1 MRIVVLCESGLDDFQ
16 LQVLEPFWA
25 STEVEVVGACIDG
38 RAAEPR
44 TRKLS
49 KELKKGR
56 GGYVVIMAL
65 SSLFGKR
72 ASRSALEYFR
82 SKGVETTVV
91 ESLYTEST
99 LAWIRQ
105 RQPACILRMGFG
117 IIREPVLSLA
127 PKGVISYHHGDL
139 RKYRGQPVGFWE
151 LYRGESEM
159 GVCVQV
165 LNEELDA
172 GRIVTEKRVPVHTT
186 DSWRSLEKRCYAA
199 SPRMAVEACVLLSK
213 PSFAP
218 QVVPR
223 AELGH
228 LYTTP
233 NLRQWLTLQGRVAL
247 RRLRNVAKAVPTL

>member
-1 MRIVVLCESGLDDFQ
+1 MRIVFLCDSGLDDFQ
-16 LQVLEPFWA
+16 FEVLAPFWA
-25 STEVEVVGACIDG
+25 SKDVEVVGACIDG

-44 TRKLS
+44 TRKFM
-49 KELKKGR
+49 KELEKGR
-56 GGYVVIMAL
+56 GGYVVVMAL

-72 ASRSALEYFR
+72 ASRSAVEYFQ
-82 SKGVETTVV
+82 SKGIDLTVV
-91 ESLYTEST
+91 DSLYDEST
-99 LAWIRQ
+99 LGWIRQ
-105 RQPACILRMGFG
+105 RRPDCIFRMGFG

-127 PKGVISYHHGDL
+127 PNGVISYHHGDL

-151 LYRGESEM
+151 LYRGEGEM

-165 LNEELDA
+165 LDEELDA
-172 GRIVTEKRVPVHTT
+172 GRIVIEKRVPIYAT
-186 DSWRSLEKRCYAA
+186 DSWRSLENRCYAA
-199 SPRMAVEACVLLSK
+199 SRQMAIDACVLLNK

-233 NLRQWLTLQGRVAL
+233 NFRQWLTLQGRVAL
-247 RRLRNVAKAVPTL
+247 RRLRNVAKAAPRL